1 VTPMTHPNAERLSDY
16 LDGDLPPGEVR
27 LLETHLAACAE
38 CAALVAE
45 IRRVMARAQALEDLP
60 PRSDLWPGVAA
71 AIGGEPIRRR
81 LTLSIPQLL
90 AAGIALMVL
99 SGGVVALLLRGEPTP
114 IVGAG
119 PDSAPGPVQLT
130 AAPADRGYD
139 AAIRK
144 LEAELHAGRDRLD
157 STTVRVVEEKLRLID
172 HAILEAERALTA
184 DPVNGYLHG
193 HLTQTRMRKLDLL
206 RRATALTRA
215 VS

>member
-1 VTPMTHPNAERLSDY
+1 MTHPNPERLSDY
-16 LDGDLPPGEVR
+16 LDGALPPGEVR
-27 LLETHLAACAE
+27 LLETHLATCAE
-38 CAALVAE
+38 CAGLLSE
-45 IRRVMARAQALEDLP
+45 IRRVVARAQSLEDRP

-71 AIGGEPIRRR
+71 AIGRVPARRR
-81 LTLSIPQLL
+81 LTFSVPQLL
-90 AAGIALMVL
+90 AAGIAIMVL
-99 SGGVVALLLRGEPTP
+99 SGGAMALLLGGERTP
-114 IVGAG
+114 VAGAG
-119 PDSAPGPVQLT
+119 QDSAPASVQVT
-130 AAPADRGYD
+130 AVSAERGYD

-144 LEAELHAGRDRLD
+144 LEAELLAGRERLD

-172 HAILEAERALTA
+172 QAILEAERALTA

>member
-1 VTPMTHPNAERLSDY
+1 MTHPNPERLSDY
-16 LDGDLPPGEVR
+16 LDGGLPPGEVR
-27 LLETHLAACAE
+27 MLETHLASCAE
-38 CAALVAE
+38 CAGLLSE
-45 IRRVMARAQALEDLP
+45 IRRVVARAQSLEDRP

-71 AIGGEPIRRR
+71 AIGGAPARRR
-81 LTLSIPQLL
+81 LTFSVPQLL
-90 AAGIALMVL
+90 AAGIAIMVL
-99 SGGVVALLLRGEPTP
+99 SGAAMALLLRGERNRV
-114 IVGAG
+114 VGTG
-119 PDSAPGPVQLT
+119 QDSAPPSVQMT
-130 AAPADRGYD
+130 AATAERGYD

-144 LEAELHAGRDRLD
+144 LEAELFAGRERLD

-172 HAILEAERALTA
+172 QAILEAERALTA

>member
-1 VTPMTHPNAERLSDY
+1 MTHPNPERLSDY
-16 LDGDLPPGEVR
+16 LDGALPPGEVR
-27 LLETHLAACAE
+27 LLETHLATCPE
-38 CAALVAE
+38 CAGLLSE
-45 IRRVMARAQALEDLP
+45 IRRVVARAQSLEDRP

-71 AIGGEPIRRR
+71 AIGRVPARRR
-81 LTLSIPQLL
+81 LTFSVPQLL
-90 AAGIALMVL
+90 AAGIAIMVL
-99 SGGVVALLLRGEPTP
+99 SGGAMALLLGGERTP
-114 IVGAG
+114 VAGAG
-119 PDSAPGPVQLT
+119 QDSAPASVQVT
-130 AAPADRGYD
+130 AASAERGYD

-144 LEAELHAGRDRLD
+144 LEAELLAGRERLD

-172 HAILEAERALTA
+172 QAILEAERALTA